1 MRAVASSQLGGGCG
15 PPASAG
21 EGGEREERE
30 GEGERSSVF
39 LQCVSMSESVAQVYN
54 YRSGIVTR

>member
-1 MRAVASSQLGGGCG
+1 MWLAVSLVVAVGLQQVL
-15 PPASAG
+15 
-21 EGGEREERE
+21 ERVEREKRE
-30 GEGERSSVF
+30 GEGERSSVV